1 MERLRSLDRAAE
13 TIQQEFL
20 FRRSLLFFNE
30 ITLGRVSFTAQTVR
44 WVRVFFQG
52 NVANFPDFDRIC
64 TCKEIVMPQ
73 QDRYAV
79 SRRKKGDVQ
88 TLCQAAE
95 NASLHARLVR
105 VSVNSDVDYFQME
118 YENDAEREL
127 YNAVRDAEEQFAQIA
142 ALLRERLNA
151 CLQD

>member
-1 MERLRSLDRAAE
+1 
-13 TIQQEFL
+13 
-20 FRRSLLFFNE
+20 
-30 ITLGRVSFTAQTVR
+30 
-44 WVRVFFQG
+44 
-52 NVANFPDFDRIC
+52 
-64 TCKEIVMPQ
+64 MPQ

-79 SRRKKGDVQ
+79 SRRKKDDVQ